1 MLSNNSLIST
11 IQKGLITHFNK
22 NYIIELLKKKH
33 QCAKLKLLQFGRS
46 RCLCM
51 GLIKPILPAA
61 FLLGGKTGFRR
72 FQQYVRPTSKS
83 VQSSNQVGLPFAIRC
98 LKKTKKNVKG
108 IFFKIRKIFFMEKT
122 KIKTCEFF
130 FTIKQTDIK

>member
-22 NYIIELLKKKH
+22 NYIKSNALLKKKH

-51 GLIKPILPAA
+51 GLIKPILPAT
-61 FLLGGKTGFRR
+61 FLLGQTGSRR

-122 KIKTCEFF
+122 KIKTCESISRNFF
-130 FTIKQTDIK
+130 LQ